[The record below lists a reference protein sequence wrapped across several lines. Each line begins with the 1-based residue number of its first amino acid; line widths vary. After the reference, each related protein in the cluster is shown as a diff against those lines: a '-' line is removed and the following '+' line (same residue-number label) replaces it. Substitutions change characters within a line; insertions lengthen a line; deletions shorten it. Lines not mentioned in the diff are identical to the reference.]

1 MLIPELSER
10 TGTPTATIKY
20 YVREGLL
27 PAGDRVGGNRTEYTD
42 EHERRLKLIRAMLEV
57 GKLSIA
63 AVRTV
68 LDALDEPDAPVV
80 HAFDA
85 AQQAVSRSAVP
96 DIAPPSV
103 PALDRVDALIARAG
117 WADCDDNIGRGIAAQ
132 VIDAFDNAGFPLPDD
147 YLDSYAAAA
156 RLQAEADLDTVGIL
170 PDPARM
176 TELVV
181 VGTVLGDTLALG
193 LRRMA
198 QAVVTNERRTL

>member
-1 MLIPELSER
+1 MLISELSER
-10 TGTPTATIKY
+10 TGTPSATIKY

-27 PAGDRVGGNRTEYTD
+27 PAGERVGGNRTIYGE
-42 EHERRLKLIRAMLEV
+42 EHARRLKLIRAMLEV
-57 GKLSIA
+57 GKLSVA

-68 LDALDEPDAPVV
+68 LEALDEPGAPVA

-96 DIAPPSV
+96 DVAPPS
-103 PALDRVDALIARAG
+103 PSALERVDAVVDRAG
-117 WADCDDNIGRGIAAQ
+117 WADCGDNIGRGIAAQ

-156 RLQAEADLDTVGIL
+156 RLQAEADLTTVGVL

-198 QAVVTNERRTL
+198 QAVVTSERSMQ

>member
-1 MLIPELSER
+1 MLISELSER
-10 TGTPTATIKY
+10 SATPAATIKY

-27 PAGDRVGGNRTEYTD
+27 PAGERVGGNRTVYGD

-63 AVRTV
+63 AVHGV
-68 LDALDEPDAPVV
+68 LDALDEPGAPVG
-80 HAFDA
+80 HAFDV

-96 DIAPPSV
+96 AVAPPSAQ
-103 PALDRVDALIARAG
+103 ALERVDALVIRSG
-117 WADCDDNIGRGIAAQ
+117 WADCEDNIGRGIAAQ

-147 YLDSYAAAA
+147 YLDSYATAA
-156 RLQAEADLDTVGIL
+156 RQQAEADLRTVAAI

-198 QAVVTNERRTL
+198 QAVVTNERRMT

>member
-1 MLIPELSER
+1 MVISELAER
-10 TGTPTATIKY
+10 SNTAPATIKY

-27 PAGDRVGGNRTEYTD
+27 PAGERVGGNRTLYGE
-42 EHERRLKLIRAMLEV
+42 EHERRLRLIRAMLEV

-63 AVRTV
+63 SVKSV
-68 LDALDEPDAPVV
+68 LDALDEPGAPVA

-85 AQQAVSRSAVP
+85 AQQAVSRAAVP
-96 DIAPPSV
+96 DVAEATAAS
-103 PALDRVDALIARAG
+103 LDRVDALIARAG
-117 WADCDDNIGRGIAAQ
+117 WAGCEDNIGREIAAR

-147 YLDSYAAAA
+147 YLDRYAAAA
-156 RLQAEADLDTVGIL
+156 RLEAEADLATVATL
-170 PDPARM
+170 PDPSRM

-198 QAVVTNERRTL
+198 QAVVTNERRMS

>member
-1 MLIPELSER
+1 VLISELSER
-10 TGTPTATIKY
+10 TGTPPATIKY
-20 YVREGLL
+20 YVRENLL
-27 PAGDRVGGNRTEYTD
+27 PGGERVGGNRTVYTD

-63 AVRTV
+63 AVRSI
-68 LDALDEPDAPVV
+68 LDALDQPGAPIA
-80 HAFDA
+80 HAFDV

-96 DIAPPSV
+96 GVTPPSA
-103 PALDRVDALIARAG
+103 PALERVDALVARAG
-117 WADCDDNIGRGIAAQ
+117 WAGCEDNIGRGIAAQ
-132 VIDAFDNAGFPLPDD
+132 VVDAFDGAGFPLPDG

-156 RLQAEADLDTVGIL
+156 RLQAEADLASVGVL

-198 QAVVTNERRTL
+198 QAVVTNERRTP

>member
-1 MLIPELSER
+1 
-10 TGTPTATIKY
+10 
-20 YVREGLL
+20 
-27 PAGDRVGGNRTEYTD
+27 
-42 EHERRLKLIRAMLEV
+42 
-57 GKLSIA
+57 
-63 AVRTV
+63 
-68 LDALDEPDAPVV
+68 
-80 HAFDA
+80 
-85 AQQAVSRSAVP
+85 VP

-156 RLQAEADLDTVGIL
+156 RLQAEADLDTVGTL